1 MSATQQVRR
10 PLVGIA
16 LSLASGLYAHHLFGG
31 APLLFLGMGALVIS
45 WACWMHGHGRS
56 TISFYLVCALL
67 GAALHAVEKIE
78 PPACSILPIAEVLFQ
93 EQEVVGTIDDSPAI
107 SSRDGTQSFRFRA
120 EAVRL
125 GTEWFRSDA
134 RFRVYIKRPQGEV
147 AYGERWRL
155 KGRYRSYE
163 EAHAGI
169 KGSLRV
175 SDAARLQE
183 AALSLKA
190 FCYKTRQHASR
201 ILCVGM
207 ESFSEQTQLLRA
219 LLLGYREA
227 LSPAFYQRVAHT
239 GTLHI
244 FAISGL
250 HVGVLASILV
260 AALKMVGVPRTIW
273 GVFLV
278 PVLLF
283 YVVSTGMKPSALRA
297 FTMATVYFS
306 APLFGRRP
314 DSVSAIALAAII
326 LLAMD
331 PLQITNPGFLLSFT
345 VVSGIVMVHGY
356 AMRRLTGF
364 SRPSWAIPLAQLSG
378 PRPLVALVR
387 FFGLLALTSVAAWIF
402 SAPLTARFFNTLS
415 PVALAGNLA
424 VIPLTFLIVL
434 TGTLA
439 LVAAPVS
446 LFVTLVFNHANRV
459 FVGLLISVIRV
470 MSTLPG
476 AYVFI
481 RSPPGSVLALWY
493 AGLILFFTGT
503 ARMRKPAIFLLLG
516 SLLFWFGGSFRPFSE
531 MEVHKEGSATT
542 LIRSESARWILVTD
556 GSPYSMGQAARCLR
570 REGVN
575 RLHALVISDRRA
587 EAEAVEQLSKI
598 FLPKEVWMSPKAQG
612 GVAAETLRRAGVP
625 ICFSSQPEWDVEG
638 GVLSVSLD

>member
-10 PLVGIA
+10 PLVGVA
-16 LSLASGLYAHHLFGG
+16 LSLAVGLYAHHLFGG
-31 APLLFLGMGALVIS
+31 SPLLFLGMGALVIS
-45 WACWMHGHGRS
+45 WACRMHGHGRS
-56 TISFYLVCALL
+56 VAAIYLVCVLF
-67 GAALHAVEKIE
+67 GAALHAVEETKT
-78 PPACSILPIAEVLFQ
+78 PLRSVLPIAEVLFQ
-93 EQEVVGTIDDSPAI
+93 EQDVVGIIDDSPAI
-107 SSRDGTQSFRFRA
+107 SSRDGTRSFRFQV

-125 GTEWFRSDA
+125 GAKWVRSDPVL
-134 RFRVYIKRPQGEV
+134 RIYTNGSQEEM
-147 AYGERWRL
+147 AYGERWRM
-155 KGRYRSYE
+155 KGRYRGYE
-163 EAHAGI
+163 EARAGVE
-169 KGSLRV
+169 GSLRV
-175 SDAARLQE
+175 SDAVRIQKAGT
-183 AALSLKA
+183 SLKA
-190 FCYKTRQHASR
+190 FCYKIRHRASR
-201 ILCVGM
+201 TLCVGM
-207 ESFSEQTQLLRA
+207 ESFPEQTQLLQA

-227 LSPAFYQRVAHT
+227 LSPAFYQQVAHT

-250 HVGVLASILV
+250 HVGVLAAILV
-260 AALKMVGVPRTIW
+260 AALKMIGIPKTIW
-273 GVFLV
+273 GVFLI
-278 PVLLF
+278 PILLF

-326 LLAMD
+326 LLAID

-387 FFGLLALTSVAAWIF
+387 FVGLLALTSVAAWLF

-434 TGTLA
+434 TGVLSL
-439 LVAAPVS
+439 LVAPVS
-446 LFVTLVFNHANRV
+446 LFATLVFNHANRV
-459 FVGLLISVIRV
+459 FVGLLISVIQA

-476 AYVFI
+476 AYLFI
-481 RSPPGSVLALWY
+481 RSPSGGVLALWY

-503 ARMRKPAIFLLLG
+503 ARMRKPATLLLLG
-516 SLLFWFGGSFRPFSE
+516 SLLFWFGGAFRPFSGL
-531 MEVHKEGSATT
+531 EVHKEGTSTT
-542 LIRSESARWILVTD
+542 LIRSLPGRWILVTD
-556 GSPYSMGQAARCLR
+556 GSPYSMGRAARCLQ

-575 RLHALVISDRRA
+575 RLHALVVSDRRA
-587 EAEAVEQLSKI
+587 EVEAVEQLSKI
-598 FLPKEVWMSPKAQG
+598 FLPKEVWMSPKVQG
-612 GVAAETLRRAGVP
+612 RGAAETLRRAGFPVH
-625 ICFSSQPEWDVEG
+625 FSSQPEWDVEG

>member
-10 PLVGIA
+10 PLVGVA
-16 LSLASGLYAHHLFGG
+16 LSLAAGLYVHHLFGG
-31 APLLFLGMGALVIS
+31 SPLLFLGMGALVIS
-45 WACWMHGHGRS
+45 WVSWMHGQGRS
-56 TISFYLVCALL
+56 IAAFYLVCALL
-67 GAALHAVEKIE
+67 GAALHAVEEIE
-78 PPACSILPIAEVLFQ
+78 SPARAILPMAEVLFQ
-93 EQEVVGTIDDSPAI
+93 EQEVVGTIDDSPAGALGE
-107 SSRDGTQSFRFRA
+107 GTRSFRFRA
-120 EAVRL
+120 EAVRM
-125 GTEWFRSDA
+125 GTEWFRSDTVLRA
-134 RFRVYIKRPQGEV
+134 YINDPPEKL
-147 AYGERWRL
+147 AYGERWRMN
-155 KGRYRSYE
+155 GRYRDYE
-163 EAHAGI
+163 EARAGI
-169 KGSLRV
+169 EGSLRV
-175 SDAARLQE
+175 SDAGRLQK
-183 AALSLKA
+183 AAPSLKA
-190 FCYKTRQHASR
+190 FCYKIRQRAAR

-207 ESFSEQTQLLRA
+207 ESFPEQTQLLQA

-250 HVGVLASILV
+250 HVGVLAAILV
-260 AALKMVGVPRTIW
+260 AALKIVGIPRTIW
-273 GVFLV
+273 GIVLV

-326 LLAMD
+326 LLAID
-331 PLQITNPGFLLSFT
+331 PLQVTNPGFLLSFT

-356 AMRRLTGF
+356 ATRRLTGF

-387 FFGLLALTSVAAWIF
+387 FVGLLALTSVAAWIF
-402 SAPLTARFFNTLS
+402 SAPLTAKFFNTLS

-424 VIPLTFLIVL
+424 VIPLTFFIVL

-439 LVAAPVS
+439 LLVAPVS
-446 LFVTLVFNHANRV
+446 LFATLVFNHANRV

-481 RSPPGSVLALWY
+481 RSPSGGVLALWY

-503 ARMRKPAIFLLLG
+503 ARMRKPAILLLLG
-516 SLLFWFGGSFRPFSE
+516 SLLFWFGGASRPFSG

-542 LIRSESARWILVTD
+542 LIQSAPSRWILVTD
-556 GSPYSMGQAARCLR
+556 GSPYSRGRAARCLQ

-587 EAEAVEQLSKI
+587 EAEAVEQLAKI